1 MSDDIFNNIY
11 NKSLDLLSRRE
22 HSTKEIREK
31 LLLRFDNY
39 AVIDSVLT
47 KLEKNNL
54 ISNLRFAEAYVSS
67 RKRKGFGPKK
77 ISFEL
82 ISKGVSE
89 SITNKAITEEGGW
102 RKAAKQVFVKKFKN
116 GKNSDAKDILKQK
129 TFLQNRGFR
138 FKEIESVF
146 GDDMLWFIAMS
157 YEVLAR
163 KYRPANFEEVIG
175 QDHVVKALINS
186 IESEKIHQAFIFS
199 GTRGVGK
206 TTIARILAKCLNC
219 ESGTKPTS
227 KPCNKCSNTTE
238 ITAGRSVDFLEI
250 DAASNTQVE
259 KIRDLIETVEY
270 KPAKGRY
277 KIFLIDEVHMLSTA
291 SFNALLKTLEE
302 PPPHVVF
309 IFATTNPEKIPKT
322 VQSRCL
328 QLNLKTVN
336 EEMLNNHLN
345 QILQKEKIKHD
356 DESIQLISKSANGSV
371 RDALTIL
378 DQAIAHGNG
387 KLDRNEV
394 KKLLGT
400 IDDSLLFELLEAIV
414 DGDGKKVFDKLAEI
428 EQLLPEYDVI
438 LRDLIS
444 ILHQVSLEQVLNNSD
459 SDDIKRISNKI
470 DKEFCQLLYE
480 IGMNSFT
487 KFSVHPSPKECLE
500 ICLLRMLT
508 FNPLQ
513 KLSENNQKI
522 RSSNSE
528 KKSLKKV
535 DEGIKKAK
543 SPLPKVSSEEKFLNN
558 NEDWVKLFNSLELS
572 PFARNYFGNMSLFSH
587 NDEGM
592 ILKADLNLGDVPE
605 NIMSE
610 FKTTVESVF
619 SNKINIKIEKG
630 NVINSPIQLNESKI
644 EKEESLAKDQISKDK
659 EIQDFVEKFNGKIK
673 PETIKPSK

>member
-31 LLLRFDNY
+31 LLLRFDDC

-102 RKAAKQVFVKKFKN
+102 RKAAKRVFVKKFKN

-129 TFLQNRGFR
+129 TFLQNRGFG

-336 EEMLNNHLN
+336 EEMLNNHLT

-400 IDDSLLFELLEAIV
+400 IDDSLLFNLLEGIV
-414 DGDGKKVFDKLAEI
+414 DGDGKKVFDMLAEI

-459 SDDIKRISNKI
+459 RDDIKRISNKI

-513 KLSENNQKI
+513 KLSENNQNIK
-522 RSSNSE
+522 SGNSE

-543 SPLPKVSSEEKFLNN
+543 IPLPK
-558 NEDWVKLFNSLELS
+558 
-572 PFARNYFGNMSLFSH
+572 
-587 NDEGM
+587 
-592 ILKADLNLGDVPE
+592 
-605 NIMSE
+605 
-610 FKTTVESVF
+610 ES
-619 SNKINIKIEKG
+619 N
-630 NVINSPIQLNESKI
+630 
-644 EKEESLAKDQISKDK
+644 
-659 EIQDFVEKFNGKIK
+659 
-673 PETIKPSK
+673 